1 MGYFAFLIPV
11 VFVGGEGAA
20 MLSAGWPLSRA
31 VLVAAVAG
39 LWLSVWVVVRHPETA
54 SWLRSQ
60 LSGPNGYEQRRTHLP

>member
-1 MGYFAFLIPV
+1 LGYFAFLIPV